1 MLTIGGYNF
10 FMGSPATSQIY
21 SARTSPAPSWDVA
34 SAVLAPE
41 KVQLLRSPA
50 AVTELTNQ

>member
-10 FMGSPATSQIY
+10 FMGSPASSQIY

-41 KVQLLRSPA
+41 KVQLLRSPV
-50 AVTELTNQ
+50 AVTELTNE